1 MAAAWM
7 QAQQAFLQLA
17 SSGLATRPLAGGV
30 EQLLAGQYRQL
41 LALPR
46 LPFAPPETLVPGP
59 RLARY
64 QQAAE
69 RFGQLLNA
77 IALDAAERL
86 GAALADDGPHAAP
99 ITSLRELHELWIEC
113 GEAAWSAAAHREE
126 FAAALAEL
134 LAALITLRA
143 PEAAP

>member
-30 EQLLAGQYRQL
+30 EQLFAGQYRQL
-41 LALPR
+41 LALPC

-69 RFGQLLNA
+69 RFGRLLNA
-77 IALDAAERL
+77 IAVDAAERL
-86 GAALADDGPHAAP
+86 GAALADDGPQAAP
-99 ITSLRELHELWIEC
+99 ITSLRELHELWIDC